1 MKTFQEFI
9 FEKYYEPD
17 EKLPSGE
24 TPVEK
29 ATQKSRKRA
38 RTIGSQSPENQDRWA
53 KQYDLT
59 RTKVKHGADNP
70 SLNTKVGHREK
81 DEIEIDHD
89 DKYMFLKHKPSGVS
103 FDVEKS
109 DESQYDDVRTIQWNH
124 SQDKVKL
131 SPKEKFKLAR
141 TAQKVWDTHVSP
153 RLPNKSIVHNTPS
166 SSYDNRGQPKPIN
179 RRSEIYKKAGFGSVD
194 SDGDQFAEVGRPKSP
209 KQIAKGKTR
218 LKPLDPRRAKVEVE
232 WGKEPD
238 EYEEWEDQV
247 NLSNFLYIKEG
258 KTFSQFIAEA
268 KETKL
273 KMLRVYHGTSK
284 ANAEKIKSDGFKDT
298 EDGVYG
304 SGVYSSTSRN
314 VARRYS
320 RDAGAVSGKH
330 AVDSGVV
337 SSLIPSKKV
346 KTIRQ
351 SNPESQE
358 GRNKSKELRKSGQ
371 PAVRIKNAATG
382 HETAK
387 PDKGYEDEAD
397 YVVVNPKTANKGIE
411 KRTKVFRPT
420 KDQKVTNRYGS
431 PGRED
436 GGYYTDR
443 MKPRIEKPYV
453 DRRKGTKKT
462 QPKRK

>member
-1 MKTFQEFI
+1 MKTFSQFL
-9 FEKYYEPD
+9 D
-17 EKLPSGE
+17 EAPKIIKGRTEYHGTTASRAKSIQKDGFRGSEGILGKGVYSTPSKKEAKFHAKRHSTENDTPKVLQMKSFASNKNTHYIHARNMYDRLPSSDPLRKDISSRVRDRAQAHLKKGKE
-24 TPVEK
+24 VVVTNVTDKKGNAVSKEIIKSPEK
-29 ATQKSRKRA
+29 ATKQIIKNPPPVIKKSK
-38 RTIGSQSPENQDRWA
+38 
-53 KQYDLT
+53 
-59 RTKVKHGADNP
+59 KVK
-70 SLNTKVGHREK
+70 
-81 DEIEIDHD
+81 
-89 DKYMFLKHKPSGVS
+89 
-103 FDVEKS
+103 
-109 DESQYDDVRTIQWNH
+109 TI
-124 SQDKVKL
+124 
-131 SPKEKFKLAR
+131 R
-141 TAQKVWDTHVSP
+141 
-153 RLPNKSIVHNTPS
+153 KSIPEF
-166 SSYDNRGQPKPIN
+166 PI
-179 RRSEIYKKAGFGSVD
+179 
-194 SDGDQFAEVGRPKSP
+194 
-209 KQIAKGKTR
+209 
-218 LKPLDPRRAKVEVE
+218 
-232 WGKEPD
+232 
-238 EYEEWEDQV
+238 EEQ
-247 NLSNFLYIKEG
+247 

-268 KETKL
+268 EKQL

-284 ANAEKIKSDGFKDT
+284 ANAEKIKSDGFNDS
-298 EDGVYG
+298 EHGAYG
-304 SGVYSSTSRN
+304 SGIYSSTSRN

-320 RDAGAVSGKH
+320 RDSGAASGKH

-397 YVVVNPKTANKGIE
+397 YVISDTKVANKGIE
-411 KRTKVFRPT
+411 KNPRVFRPT

-453 DRRKGTKKT
+453 DRRTGTKKT

>member
-38 RTIGSQSPENQDRWA
+38 RTIGSQSPENQDRWS

-131 SPKEKFKLAR
+131 SPKEKFRLAR

-194 SDGDQFAEVGRPKSP
+194 SDGDQFAEVGRQKSP

-232 WGKEPD
+232 WGKKPD

-247 NLSNFLYIKEG
+247 NLSNFVYIKEG
-258 KTFSQFIAEA
+258 KTFSEFLEEA
-268 KETKL
+268 KRIKV
-273 KMLRVYHGTSK
+273 LRTAHYTS
-284 ANAEKIKSDGFKDT
+284 A
-298 EDGVYG
+298 
-304 SGVYSSTSRN
+304 
-314 VARRYS
+314 
-320 RDAGAVSGKH
+320 
-330 AVDSGVV
+330 
-337 SSLIPSKKV
+337 
-346 KTIRQ
+346 
-351 SNPESQE
+351 SN
-358 GRNKSKELRKSGQ
+358 KENILKSGF
-371 PAVRIKNAATG
+371 RDSRTG
-382 HETAK
+382 TYH
-387 PDKGYEDEAD
+387 PDDNKRTVYTTPSSIVGND
-397 YVVVNPKTANKGIE
+397 YGNRRVSLSIVNPKTKSTLSPNQYRDRVKELAKNNEGENLMNKAKKISPIVQSRDSIESGTKIVRVPDAHRHGAGKVRGSYIMVDKDVANKSIDE
-411 KRTKVFRPT
+411 NPPPTIRAKDKAKRS
-420 KDQKVTNRYGS
+420 N
-431 PGRED
+431 
-436 GGYYTDR
+436 
-443 MKPRIEKPYV
+443 
-453 DRRKGTKKT
+453 T

>member
-29 ATQKSRKRA
+29 ATKKSRKRA
-38 RTIGSQSPENQDRWA
+38 RTIGSQSPENQDRWS

-70 SLNTKVGHREK
+70 SLNTEVGHREK

-131 SPKEKFKLAR
+131 SPKEKVRLAR

-194 SDGDQFAEVGRPKSP
+194 SDGDQFAEVGRQKSP

-218 LKPLDPRRAKVEVE
+218 LKPLDPKRAKVEVE

-258 KTFSQFIAEA
+258 KTFSEFLEEA
-268 KETKL
+268 K
-273 KMLRVYHGTSK
+273 
-284 ANAEKIKSDGFKDT
+284 
-298 EDGVYG
+298 
-304 SGVYSSTSRN
+304 
-314 VARRYS
+314 
-320 RDAGAVSGKH
+320 
-330 AVDSGVV
+330 
-337 SSLIPSKKV
+337 
-346 KTIRQ
+346 
-351 SNPESQE
+351 
-358 GRNKSKELRKSGQ
+358 
-371 PAVRIKNAATG
+371 RIKVLR
-382 HETAK
+382 TAH
-387 PDKGYEDEAD
+387 
-397 YVVVNPKTANKGIE
+397 
-411 KRTKVFRPT
+411 
-420 KDQKVTNRYGS
+420 
-431 PGRED
+431 
-436 GGYYTDR
+436 YTDR
-443 MKPRIEKPYV
+443 STKSSIQKPRV
-453 DRRKGTKKT
+453 A
-462 QPKRK
+462 KRFRNI